1 MAVAKDKTME
11 QKTVA
16 VSVFDLVVKMESK
29 LVAWMVKQ
37 KAEQL
42 AKKMAARLVHWLE
55 LR

>member
-1 MAVAKDKTME
+1 ME
-11 QKTVA
+11 QETVA
-16 VSVFDLVVKMESK
+16 ESVFDLVVRMESK
-29 LVAWMVKQ
+29 LVAWRVKQ